1 MFDLKENE
9 DGFYFMSNRGKRG
22 NDDDVEDTNE
32 FHQQPICL
40 VTATDVLYKDG
51 WHNLE
56 KIYNEFSAGDQE
68 HFYHHPI
75 RLKQTQSKNSQLLVS
90 IFSLQSGDKGNLK
103 DKAIK
108 IYPIWA
114 FIKHRIQN

>member
-1 MFDLKENE
+1 MEKIPFVFLPLSVGQQIYPSAQIQLL
-9 DGFYFMSNRGKRG
+9 DGVS
-22 NDDDVEDTNE
+22 VESE
-32 FHQQPICL
+32 YQQQQQQQPICL

-75 RLKQTQSKNSQLLVS
+75 RLVQTQSENSLLLVS
-90 IFSLQSGDKGNLK
+90 TYITL
-103 DKAIK
+103 
-108 IYPIWA
+108 
-114 FIKHRIQN
+114 